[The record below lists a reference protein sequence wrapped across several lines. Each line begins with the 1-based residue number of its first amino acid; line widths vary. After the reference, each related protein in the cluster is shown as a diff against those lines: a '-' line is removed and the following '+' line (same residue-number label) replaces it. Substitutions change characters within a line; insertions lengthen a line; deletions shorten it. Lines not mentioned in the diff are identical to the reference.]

1 MKIVVLGAGASKEAG
16 YPLAKKLMP
25 AIKREA
31 AGSNFLNLK
40 TAWDTWAEFVR
51 GQTGVLALLLNDP
64 NPEVVLSALD
74 LCAAAT
80 DAEGLGCFREEHA
93 DEALSQ
99 VLSDGQIPHDWW
111 KSRAHEDLWRAEEA
125 RNRFVDCLLW
135 FFCFKHQE
143 DALPENRKR
152 RDYLR
157 DLLAKLDGGD
167 VVVTPNWDTTVER
180 TLAEEGRWNPLTGYG
195 FDKDLQTGRP
205 DALEALPAGL
215 SKKSEIIVLKLH
227 GSLGWHDSHGTIC
240 FSNEYFLTE
249 FDFHYNQRR
258 LALLDPASPSFG
270 PDYSPVLAY
279 PSFLK
284 QLRGPQMQRVWHLAT
299 EAFRQ
304 AQEINIWGY
313 SLPESDMA
321 MRTLLNPLRSRL
333 DEHQVQVFV
342 HEPYD
347 GEVRS
352 RWREFLGNE
361 ARIDRL
367 GLGAL

>member
-1 MKIVVLGAGASKEAG
+1 MKVIVLGAGASKEAG

-25 AIKREA
+25 AIQHEA
-31 AGSNFLNLK
+31 ASGNFLNLK
-40 TAWDTWAEFVR
+40 TAWDTWAEFVK

-80 DAEGLGCFREEHA
+80 EAEGLGCFRKEHA

-135 FFCFKHQE
+135 FFRFKHHE

-167 VVVTPNWDTTVER
+167 VVVTLNWDTTVER
-180 TLAEEGRWNPLTGYG
+180 TMAEEGGWNPLTGYG
-195 FDKDLQTGRP
+195 FEKDLQTGRP

-227 GSLGWHDSHGTIC
+227 GSVGWHDSNGTMC
-240 FSNEYFLTE
+240 FAHEYFLSD
-249 FDFHYNQRR
+249 FDFQLDGVR
-258 LALLDPASPSFG
+258 LPLFDPAHTSFG
-270 PDYSPVLAY
+270 PDYDPVIAY

-284 QLRGPQMQRVWHLAT
+284 QLRGPQMQQVWHLAT

-304 AQEINIWGY
+304 AEEINIWGY

-321 MRTLLNPLRSRL
+321 MRTLLNLLRFRLSR
-333 DEHQVQVFV
+333 EQVEVFV

-347 GEVRS
+347 GKVRS
-352 RWREFLGNE
+352 RWRQFLAGC
-361 ARIDRL
+361 
-367 GLGAL
+367 